1 MYGCTSN
8 LEMYDPGEILR
19 RFGWVEPVYKFVL
32 IVSNSLFL
40 LVNFSTFIFYLFLS
54 TFITFFFFFF
64 FFFSEI
70 GNRTDNYNL

>member
-32 IVSNSLFL
+32 IVSNSLFFFF
-40 LVNFSTFIFYLFLS
+40 NFSS
-54 TFITFFFFFF
+54 FFFFFF
-64 FFFSEI
+64 FFPKLATEQI
-70 GNRTDNYNL
+70 IIICKIVPADEY

>member
-40 LVNFSTFIFYLFLS
+40 LVNFSTF
-54 TFITFFFFFF
+54 FFFFFF
-64 FFFSEI
+64 FPKLATEQI
-70 GNRTDNYNL
+70 IIICKIVPADEY